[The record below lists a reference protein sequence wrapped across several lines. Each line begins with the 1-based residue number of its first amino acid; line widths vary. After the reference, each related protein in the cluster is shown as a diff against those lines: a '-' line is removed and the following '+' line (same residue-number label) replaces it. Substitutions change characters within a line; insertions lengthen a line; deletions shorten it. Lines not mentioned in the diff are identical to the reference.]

1 MESSSPSSSSPSPSP
16 TDIETI
22 ASPSNK
28 EKETEKIEYLYGE
41 HTCMTYEEHQ
51 KYTFELNSLPIRN
64 VFLIN
69 TFEEVEPNV
78 LELEILFNKY
88 DLNVHGIMKKKDATR
103 DNIMNSVEEFREIIQ
118 NNEPTLLVYFGQGY
132 TKFLSRDSYLVTS
145 DNYIIHVDE
154 IIQEFNY
161 PKLCVSPILFI
172 KFFYANFEISFK
184 EIDQH
189 KSCFKTVL
197 DDEDDDDDDDDDNR
211 NDSTL
216 QSLCLKTIYKEK
228 KQLLTHC
235 ERNLPRI
242 LINTIKEYIK
252 RKNWDYRKLKIK
264 CFDVDIFSIQDV
276 LTLTQALTDI
286 ATDKPLPISVIKQK
300 FFKNITEINCKHG
313 WIIYE
318 GIIYEKF

>member
-1 MESSSPSSSSPSPSP
+1 MESSSPSSSSPSPSPSPSP

-28 EKETEKIEYLYGE
+28 EKE

-69 TFEEVEPNV
+69 TFEEVEPIV

-172 KFFYANFEISFK
+172 KYFYANFEITFK
-184 EIDQH
+184 CIDQ
-189 KSCFKTVL
+189 SCPKTALV
-197 DDEDDDDDDDDDNR
+197 DDDNR
-211 NDSTL
+211 DDSTL

-242 LINTIKEYIK
+242 LINTIKEYVK
-252 RKNWDYRKLKIK
+252 RKNWDYRKLPIK
-264 CFDVDIFSIQDV
+264 CFDVKIYSIQEM

-286 ATDKPLPISVIKQK
+286 AAHKPLPISVIKEN
-300 FFKNITEINCKHG
+300 FYKNITEINRKH
-313 WIIYE
+313 E
-318 GIIYEKF
+318 DLFTTSTIYEKL